1 MLLISKFL
9 SGFNK
14 FNIFIGRIFSYF
26 TLTMVLVTFLIVIL
40 RYGFDIGFIWLQE
53 SVRFMYASVFLLCA
67 AYTLGQDGHV
77 RVDVFYLEMNKKNK
91 AIVDF
96 LGSVFFTIPV
106 CMVILL
112 FSIDYVL
119 NSWSQLEGSLEERG
133 LHAVYLLKTCIWA
146 YAIMMIMQS
155 LVIIFN
161 SLNIILK
168 SRKK

>member
-1 MLLISKFL
+1 MFIIKRL
-9 SGFNK
+9 SMAFNK
-14 FNIFIGRIFSYF
+14 INAFVGKTFSYF
-26 TLTMVLVTFLIVIL
+26 TLIMVLVTFLIVIL

-91 AIVDF
+91 ALVDL
-96 LGSVFFTIPV
+96 LGSILFTIPV
-106 CMVILL
+106 CMVILY
-112 FSIDYVL
+112 FSIDYVI

-146 YAIMMIMQS
+146 YAIMMTLQS
-155 LVIIFN
+155 FVIILN
-161 SLNIILK
+161 SINTIFTLK
-168 SRKK
+168 EK